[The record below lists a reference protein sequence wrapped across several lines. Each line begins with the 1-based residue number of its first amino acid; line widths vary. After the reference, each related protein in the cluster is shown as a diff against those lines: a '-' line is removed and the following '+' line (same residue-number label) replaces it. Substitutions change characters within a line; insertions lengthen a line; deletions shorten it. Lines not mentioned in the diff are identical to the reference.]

1 MRARI
6 LQDNGFAVKLF
17 PEKADDNIFQKNA
30 KSTNFGY
37 YWAKQNF
44 PHNSVLK
51 ESSDD

>member
-1 MRARI
+1 MTT
-6 LQDNGFAVKLF
+6 FFK
-17 PEKADDNIFQKNA
+17 KNA